1 MQCEE
6 TTSAHMEKKKKTLPS
21 LPEELIIQILLRSP
35 VKSLIRFKCVCK
47 LWLSLISDPH
57 FANSHFQLSSA
68 TPTHRVLFLPQSRF
82 VETVSV
88 DLEASL
94 NSDSY
99 STSLYLNFM
108 FAESGSDVEIKGS
121 CRGFILLHHYFN
133 ICLWNPSTALHKK
146 LPLSSYDGCNSNQN
160 YFYGFGYDH
169 STDDYLLVSLSHDPK
184 LANTKHL
191 EFFSLRA
198 DMWKE
203 IEGNFPYFNASDY
216 SPERI
221 GSLFNGAIHW
231 YAFHQDLEYE
241 VIVAFDLMD
250 RKLFEMRLP
259 DDVDYESKKCDLWV
273 FGEYLSLWALDFDNP
288 AIEI

>member
-1 MQCEE
+1 VFLT
-6 TTSAHMEKKKKTLPS
+6 TTSNHAP
-21 LPEELIIQILLRSP
+21 RSR
-35 VKSLIRFKCVCK
+35 SIDF
-47 LWLSLISDPH
+47 
-57 FANSHFQLSSA
+57 
-68 TPTHRVLFLPQSRF
+68 
-82 VETVSV
+82 
-88 DLEASL
+88 EASL
-94 NSDSY
+94 DSLSAPFNLSFMY
-99 STSLYLNFM
+99 SEPCYNL
-108 FAESGSDVEIKGS
+108 EIKGS

-221 GSLFNGAIHW
+221 GSLFNGAINW